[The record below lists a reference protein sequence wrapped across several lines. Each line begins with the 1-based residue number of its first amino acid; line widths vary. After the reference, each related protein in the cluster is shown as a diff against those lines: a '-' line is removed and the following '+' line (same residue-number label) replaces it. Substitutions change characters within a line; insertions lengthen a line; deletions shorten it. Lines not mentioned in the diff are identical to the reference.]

1 VTDISIPTWT
11 LQTATPFGFSTSS
24 GFGLLKA
31 GKSYQFSIQLWGT
44 TNSAESPYG
53 LELLAS
59 TGSAPSYFYLA
70 TPYRYAMTSTTS
82 YKYGFSIIGSIT
94 VGASDISL
102 SIKIIDAVGDTTSK
116 PMVMT
121 GKALITLVGEVK

>member
-1 VTDISIPTWT
+1 
-11 LQTATPFGFSTSS
+11 
-24 GFGLLKA
+24 
-31 GKSYQFSIQLWGT
+31 
-44 TNSAESPYG
+44 
-53 LELLAS
+53 
-59 TGSAPSYFYLA
+59 
-70 TPYRYAMTSTTS
+70 MTSTTS
-82 YKYGFSIIGSIT
+82 YKYGFSVIGSIT